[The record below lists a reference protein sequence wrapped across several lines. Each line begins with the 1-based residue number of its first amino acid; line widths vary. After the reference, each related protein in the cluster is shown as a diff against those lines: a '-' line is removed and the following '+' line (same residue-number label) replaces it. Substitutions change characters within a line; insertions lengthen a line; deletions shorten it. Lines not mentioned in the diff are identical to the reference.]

1 MLYKI
6 VENGSL
12 SLKIVQ
18 KAPCF
23 CGIWVFVGSGR
34 GGWQGALSP
43 ILFLYIFTVLLRM
56 HAYML
61 ICMLYGTY
69 YQFKICCTGDRE
81 RRKKKKNLSSQ
92 NKQEPT
98 LEHNNFW
105 VSMFSVCQGTCLLCE
120 SDWIFTTEPF
130 MCSCAFFMNLEK
142 KNVGGL
148 FYGISG
154 SQWICSICFMHYEPT
169 TMQSLINLQIIFET
183 EVDLRVDFESYYFS
197 MTVYLSTKM
206 KSS

>member
-81 RRKKKKNLSSQ
+81 RRKKKKKTFLHRINKSQ
-92 NKQEPT
+92 LLNTTISGFPC
-98 LEHNNFW
+98 
-105 VSMFSVCQGTCLLCE
+105 SVCVRVPVYCV
-120 SDWIFTTEPF
+120 
-130 MCSCAFFMNLEK
+130 NLI
-142 KNVGGL
+142 G
-148 FYGISG
+148 F
-154 SQWICSICFMHYEPT
+154 SQ
-169 TMQSLINLQIIFET
+169 QSLSC
-183 EVDLRVDFESYYFS
+183 VPV
-197 MTVYLSTKM
+197 LSL
-206 KSS
+206 

>member
-81 RRKKKKNLSSQ
+81 RRKKKNLSSQ

-105 VSMFSVCQGTCLLCE
+105 VSMFSVCQGTPVCCV
-120 SDWIFTTEPF
+120 
-130 MCSCAFFMNLEK
+130 NLIS
-142 KNVGGL
+142 GL